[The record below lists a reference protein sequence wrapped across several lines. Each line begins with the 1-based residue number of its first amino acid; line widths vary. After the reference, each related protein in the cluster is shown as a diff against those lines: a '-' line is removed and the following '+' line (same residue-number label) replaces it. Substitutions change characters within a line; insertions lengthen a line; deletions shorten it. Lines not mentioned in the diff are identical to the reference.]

1 MFYIDICLIT
11 VNCAKARYRS
21 YFYEIP
27 LWCSLFN
34 ISSESSNLKQKILLF
49 ISDLSLFNVKTR
61 YINNSTLVF
70 SRIDFAVFPII

>member
-11 VNCAKARYRS
+11 VNRAKARYRS

-34 ISSESSNLKQKILLF
+34 ISSESSNLKQE
-49 ISDLSLFNVKTR
+49 STNPPV
-61 YINNSTLVF
+61 YIRFVTV
-70 SRIDFAVFPII
+70 